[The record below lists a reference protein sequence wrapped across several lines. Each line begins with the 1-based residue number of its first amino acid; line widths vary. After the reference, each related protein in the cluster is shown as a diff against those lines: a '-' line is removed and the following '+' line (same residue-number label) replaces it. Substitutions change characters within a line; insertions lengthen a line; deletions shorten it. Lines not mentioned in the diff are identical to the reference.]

1 MTKREKNIL
10 FAALA
15 VGVVFVLTQGLPTIK
30 SQYNARAEKIQELQ
44 TDLERERRLIE
55 DAQMW
60 NERRAQVL
68 MRGDEL
74 TSQLFQDNSIPLV
87 SANIQRLVRDYATE
101 ANVSITSTK
110 LAESMETEGWL
121 LVEQELT
128 IITNDQNYILN
139 FLDKI
144 ETSSPLLGI
153 SGFSVR
159 RNRNQ
164 YAGTI
169 TVVGFSRTT
178 PARTG
183 AAD

>member
-30 SQYNARAEKIQELQ
+30 SQYNARSEKIAELQ
-44 TDLERERRLIE
+44 TGLERERKLIE

-68 MRGDEL
+68 IRGDEL

-101 ANVSITSTK
+101 TNVSITSTK

-128 IITNDQNYILN
+128 IITSNQNYILN
-139 FLDKI
+139 FLEKI
-144 ETSSPLLGI
+144 ETSSPLLGV
-153 SGFSVR
+153 SSFSVR

-169 TVVGFSRTT
+169 TVVGFSRTA
-178 PARTG
+178 PVRTG

>member
-10 FAALA
+10 YAALA
-15 VGVVFVLTQGLPTIK
+15 VGFVFVLTQGFPAIK
-30 SQYNARAEKIQELQ
+30 NQYGARADRIEELQ
-44 TDLERERRLIE
+44 TNLERERRLIE
-55 DAQMW
+55 DEQMW
-60 NERRAQVL
+60 SERRAQVL
-68 MRGDEL
+68 VRGDEL
-74 TSQLFQDNSIPLV
+74 AAQLFQDNSIPLV
-87 SANIQRLVRDYATE
+87 SANMQRLVRDYANE

-110 LAESMETEGWL
+110 LAESMETDGWL
-121 LVEQELT
+121 LVEQELSIVT
-128 IITNDQNYILN
+128 SDQSYILS

-144 ETSSPLLGI
+144 ETSSPLLGV
-153 SGFSVR
+153 SSFSVR

-178 PARTG
+178 AQRTG